1 MSNEIN
7 EEWPDRIN
15 VMKIVSYDI
24 ETIFEQI
31 KESNKQMKE
40 DDESF
45 DENVEIT
52 LQDVIDRIYTY
63 ALDEMSCGW
72 GHQADLRDL
81 IFQDENGEEY

>member
-1 MSNEIN
+1 
-7 EEWPDRIN
+7 
-15 VMKIVSYDI
+15 
-24 ETIFEQI
+24 
-31 KESNKQMKE
+31 MKE

-52 LQDVIDRIYTY
+52 LQDIIDRIYSY

-72 GHQADLRDL
+72 GHKADLRDL